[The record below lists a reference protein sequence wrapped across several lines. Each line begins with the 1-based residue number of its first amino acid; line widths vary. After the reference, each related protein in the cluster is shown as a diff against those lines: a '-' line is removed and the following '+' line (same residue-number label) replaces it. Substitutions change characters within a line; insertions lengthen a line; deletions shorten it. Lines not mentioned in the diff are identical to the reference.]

1 MGIGRLY
8 KAQKNKRNVTKRAKE
23 LVMVEKLSKK
33 AIEGID
39 NLLPSEDEKIKD
51 ELLTLKAMI
60 SLDLSSKDNMGIS
73 NYLYGRLYR
82 THVTSEYGI
91 AKKEYQTKLLEEN
104 SLLSENEKF
113 ESLIATSKE
122 IFDLNIKIAKNLL
135 SLTKDYAIANRNL
148 LPRNQKEFDLY
159 IEEYDVYINERL
171 NNINSKLET
180 TDILSTKNNLPE
192 EIQKIITE
200 NLNIEILESSIS
212 DLDKYLESL
221 FLYELKLTKVIL
233 ILKGI
238 ENKTVELDIFI
249 ELLVEFNKLLIMST
263 LNILKVTKPF
273 NDKYKI
279 YLGEFN
285 LEEKIKTDFEIIK
298 NTINNIILKN

>member
-23 LVMVEKLSKK
+23 LVTVEKLSKK
-33 AIEGID
+33 AIEEID
-39 NLLPSEDEKIKD
+39 NLLLSEDEKIKD
-51 ELLTLKAMI
+51 ELMTLKAMI

-91 AKKEYQTKLLEEN
+91 AKKEYQIKSLEK

-113 ESLIATSKE
+113 ENLIATSKE

-135 SLTKDYAIANRNL
+135 SLTKDYAIANRDL

-159 IEEYDVYINERL
+159 IEEYDTYINERL
-171 NNINSKLET
+171 NNINSKLENAEAST
-180 TDILSTKNNLPE
+180 IKNSLSEDL
-192 EIQKIITE
+192 QKIIDE

-212 DLDKYLESL
+212 YLDKYLETL

-233 ILKGI
+233 ILKEI
-238 ENKTVELDIFI
+238 ENKTPELDTFI

-273 NDKYKI
+273 NDKYKT

-285 LEEKIKTDFEIIK
+285 LEEKIKTDLEYFIK
-298 NTINNIILKN
+298 ATITKIL